1 MDQTNKL
8 PPPSGNRRSGRRF
21 GLSGSARIECRKGTL
36 GLGPN
41 ITQSTVNLSET
52 GVKLIVKTIL
62 EKGKEAEILLHG
74 PGLTR
79 PLRRVA
85 RVIWSRP
92 LDDGTCCAALR
103 FDSPI
108 PYADLQRI
116 TKPLK

>member
-1 MDQTNKL
+1 MDQTNK
-8 PPPSGNRRSGRRF
+8 PPPHSANRRSGRRF
-21 GLSGSARIECRKGTL
+21 ALSGSSRIECRKGTL

-41 ITQSTVNLSET
+41 IAQSTVNLSET
-52 GVKLIVKTIL
+52 GVKLILKTTL

-79 PLRRVA
+79 PLRRVG

-92 LDDGTCCAALR
+92 MEDGTCCAALR

-108 PYADLQRI
+108 PYADLQRV
-116 TKPLK
+116 TKPLQ